1 LATKALVGAIQ
12 HGSQVTQPTVA
23 LIRQLRIEQ
32 GPGVVADGAQAGDA
46 GPLRGVELVMDI
58 DHLAALDP
66 MRPPLV
72 ERKLPGRAPA
82 SAGTTVRSGAA
93 TCFTGR
99 IDAGGQQGD
108 ALTQG
113 GLQVALEHGVGTSS

>member
-1 LATKALVGAIQ
+1 LATKAVVGAIQ

-66 MRPPLV
+66 MRPPLM
-72 ERKLPGRAPA
+72 ER
-82 SAGTTVRSGAA
+82 
-93 TCFTGR
+93 
-99 IDAGGQQGD
+99 
-108 ALTQG
+108 
-113 GLQVALEHGVGTSS
+113 